1 MLLTSWSGSGTG
13 SGHSFD
19 AMPLWWHMNRRMG
32 QVSAHRCVW
41 KTSAS
46 KHSAAKRVQDCFAEW
61 DGLSSYQDRR
71 KGFLLTP
78 QKAHGL
84 TLFLFMI

>member
-1 MLLTSWSGSGTG
+1 MPLTSWSGSGTG

-32 QVSAHRCVW
+32 AGFSSSLAW

-46 KHSAAKRVQDCFAEW
+46 KHSAAKRVQDCFTEW
-61 DGLSSYQDRR
+61 DGLSSYQDPG

-78 QKAHGL
+78 QKVHGL
-84 TLFLFMI
+84 TLFLSIS